1 MVNKSKTAVEPL
13 VATVIL
19 ILVTVTIGVIVFAV
33 VLPLIQNRLIESGGA
48 ACLSAR
54 VVVNTE
60 EGYTCYD
67 SATQTVNVMVER
79 GPDEFELSSIQIL
92 VYYDGTTKTF
102 IVNQSLP
109 NENEKKMFSVNI
121 NEPGKTA
128 KSVAVAPMMKIGKTQ
143 KFCSITSTAKLP
155 KCT

>member
-1 MVNKSKTAVEPL
+1 MMEKPKRAVEPL

-33 VLPLIQNRLIESGGA
+33 VLPMIQNRLIESGGA

-67 SATQTVNVMVER
+67 NATQTVNVMVER

-109 NENEKKMFSVNI
+109 KENEKRMFSVNI

-128 KSVAVAPMMKIGKTQ
+128 KAVAVAPMMRVGKTQ

-155 KCT
+155 KCA